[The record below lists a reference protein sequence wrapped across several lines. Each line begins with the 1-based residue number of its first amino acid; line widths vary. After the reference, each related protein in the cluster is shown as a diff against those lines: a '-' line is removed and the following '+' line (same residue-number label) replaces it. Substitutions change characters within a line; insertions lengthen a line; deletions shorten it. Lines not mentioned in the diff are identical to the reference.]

1 MKEGIDSLN
10 CESIL
15 FFVQKNSL
23 PRVIKK
29 KTIKV

>member
-29 KTIKV
+29 RQ

>member
-10 CESIL
+10 CESVL

-29 KTIKV
+29 RQ